1 MSSTGSAVNE
11 IINDFLIESEEG
23 ISTINQGLTQL
34 EAQPENIE
42 LINEVYRAMHTLKGS
57 ACFFQ
62 FVILEKITH
71 FAETILDE
79 FRSKQRQV
87 TPEAIDLILLCMDQ
101 IQDHMKH
108 IEANGNEK
116 SGDVTLVEQGLQ
128 DALEKVNKGEK
139 PGKPMQHEVLV
150 ATPEVNPQVETQ
162 SVVAFEAQ
170 DNVETDSQNF
180 VEPIQKEE
188 SLQKSEVHQA
198 PKVELQ
204 ENVSVSKEDRP
215 ITQEVVPSEVNLS
228 IQEMRSESKSISD
241 SAIRVNVSLLDKIM
255 NIAGELV
262 LNRNQIL
269 QFANEYDNVELNR
282 LASQLDIITTELQSD
297 IMTTRMQPVGLVF
310 NKFERIIRDL
320 ARSNDKKVTLTIEG
334 KETELDKTLLEAI
347 KDPLTHI
354 IRNAVDHGIEL
365 PEDRKKSGKRDVGS
379 ISIKAYHES
388 GQVTIE
394 VSDDGKGLS
403 KDKILQKA
411 IDKGLISQE
420 NASRLHPKEILS
432 FIFTPGFST
441 AEKVTNIS
449 GRGVGMD
456 VVKTNIEKIGG
467 LVDIS
472 SVEGSGTTI
481 TLKIPLT
488 LAIIPALIVNG
499 KEDSF
504 AVPQNNIVE
513 LVRLEGDKR
522 KEIERVK
529 DSSFFRLRGELI
541 PIIYLNEVLRLDE
554 KKYIVEGEFKQST
567 EEKSSDFAI
576 DNIVVLNAEGNLY
589 GLVVDK
595 ILDTQEIVVKPLSMQ
610 IKDLSMFAG
619 ATIMGDGEVAL
630 IIDALGAAQYTRL
643 TSVSSGADSLF
654 EENKVM
660 LEDIQSYLL
669 FKLQS
674 ESSFAVPLALV
685 NRLEEI
691 ETKDIEFV
699 GVQPIIRYRDEAM
712 PLICLSSELGYSKSI
727 HEFMERRSEA
737 PVLVVKHH
745 NRLFGILVE
754 QIIDITDH
762 EGNIDHAVSGDK
774 ALFGSV
780 FVNEKAITVVD
791 VFHIIDRQE
800 IVKRHSDGKSL
811 VKNVEKKIL
820 VVEDSPMFRKLAVTL
835 MEDEGYKVISAINGL
850 DALRVLETESVDLV
864 LSDIEMP
871 QMDGFVMAEEI
882 KKNEKTKHLPMIAVT
897 TRFSDADQERGRKV
911 GYDHYLEK
919 FKREEIAEIVGS
931 YLKKAG

>member
-1 MSSTGSAVNE
+1 
-11 IINDFLIESEEG
+11 
-23 ISTINQGLTQL
+23 
-34 EAQPENIE
+34 
-42 LINEVYRAMHTLKGS
+42 
-57 ACFFQ
+57 
-62 FVILEKITH
+62 
-71 FAETILDE
+71 
-79 FRSKQRQV
+79 
-87 TPEAIDLILLCMDQ
+87 
-101 IQDHMKH
+101 MK
-108 IEANGNEK
+108 
-116 SGDVTLVEQGLQ
+116 
-128 DALEKVNKGEK
+128 
-139 PGKPMQHEVLV
+139 
-150 ATPEVNPQVETQ
+150 
-162 SVVAFEAQ
+162 
-170 DNVETDSQNF
+170 
-180 VEPIQKEE
+180 
-188 SLQKSEVHQA
+188 
-198 PKVELQ
+198 
-204 ENVSVSKEDRP
+204 
-215 ITQEVVPSEVNLS
+215 
-228 IQEMRSESKSISD
+228 
-241 SAIRVNVSLLDKIM
+241 
-255 NIAGELV
+255 
-262 LNRNQIL
+262 
-269 QFANEYDNVELNR
+269 
-282 LASQLDIITTELQSD
+282 
-297 IMTTRMQPVGLVF
+297 TRMQPIGNAWAKLP
-310 NKFERIIRDL
+310 RIIRDL
-320 ARSNDKKVTLTIEG
+320 SIELGKKIDLVMTG
-334 KETELDKTLLEAI
+334 QDTELDRQVLDMI
-347 KDPLTHI
+347 KDPLTHMV
-354 IRNAVDHGIEL
+354 RNSGDHGIET
-365 PEDRKKSGKRDVGS
+365 PAERAKSGKPETGKIHLR
-379 ISIKAYHES
+379 AYHE
-388 GQVTIE
+388 GGHIIIE
-394 VSDDGKGLS
+394 IADDGKGLPTE
-403 KDKILQKA
+403 KIRQK
-411 IDKGLISQE
+411 IISNGLATE
-420 NASRLHPKEILS
+420 EEALKLS
-432 FIFTPGFST
+432 PQQIHQYIFHAGFST
-441 AEKVTNIS
+441 ADKVTSVS

-456 VVKTNIEKIGG
+456 VVRTNIEKIGG